1 MVYIMD
7 KKFHLKLYS
16 TEYCELC
23 ESALELVLT
32 ISVSREVSLEVVD
45 ISYDEYLIAKYG
57 QYIPVLS
64 IEYSTEYQELRW
76 PFGACD
82 IERALG
88 VS

>member
-1 MVYIMD
+1 M
-7 KKFHLKLYS
+7 
-16 TEYCELC
+16 
-23 ESALELVLT
+23 
-32 ISVSREVSLEVVD
+32 
-45 ISYDEYLIAKYG
+45 SYDEYLIAKYG

-82 IERALG
+82 IERALS